1 MDLKDKTVL
10 VAGSGISGIGAVRLL
25 NQIGAHIILYDGNPA
40 LTEEN
45 IKERI
50 DEPQAVE
57 IVIGELPDSVIN
69 RLDLA
74 VLSPGVPTDTD
85 FVKRIVNQKIPVWG
99 EVELAYN
106 YCKGRIIAIT
116 GTNGKTTTT
125 ALVGEIMK
133 NYFDSVYV
141 VGNIGTSVTSVA
153 LETTEDSVIVA
164 EMSSFQLETIH
175 RFHPSVCAVLNIT
188 PDHLNRHHTMEA
200 YIEAKRRV
208 MANQTHDDFAVLNYD
223 DQVTR
228 KMGETASGKVIYF
241 SSTQVLDEGYYFHN
255 RQIIRARNGRH
266 ELICNASG
274 LKILGLHN
282 MENVMA
288 AVAMA
293 ECIGVPMDKIRE
305 TITSFMGVEHRIE
318 FVTDKKGVT
327 YYNDSK
333 GTNTDAAIKAIQ
345 AMVRP
350 TVLIGGGY
358 DKEADYTEWVLQF
371 KGRVKHLVLLG
382 ETAANIEACA
392 RANGFQEITIVES
405 LKDAVDLCAK
415 KAQKGDAVLLSPA
428 CASWG
433 MFENYEERGRMFK
446 EYVNQLED

>member
-10 VAGSGISGIGAVRLL
+10 VVGSGISGIGSARLL
-25 NQIGAHIILYDGNPA
+25 NQVGACIILYDGNA
-40 LTEEN
+40 SLTEED

-50 DEPQAVE
+50 HEPMDVE
-57 IVIGELPDSVIN
+57 IVIGELPDEVIRRTN
-69 RLDLA
+69 LA
-74 VLSPGVPTDTD
+74 VLSPGVPTDAD
-85 FVKRIVNQKIPVWG
+85 FVERIKNQKIPVWG

-133 NYFDSVYV
+133 NYFDSVFV
-141 VGNIGTSVTSVA
+141 AGNIGTSVTSIA
-153 LETTEDSVIVA
+153 LDTTEESVIVA

-175 RFHPSVCAVLNIT
+175 SFHPCVCAVLNIT

-200 YIEAKRRV
+200 YIDAKQRI
-208 MANQTHDDFAVLNYD
+208 MANQSEDDFVVLNYD

-228 KMGETASGKVIYF
+228 KMGETAPSKVIYF
-241 SSTQVLDEGYYFHN
+241 SSTQVLSEGYYFHD
-255 RQIIRARNGRH
+255 RQIIRAHAGHR

-318 FVTDKKGVT
+318 FVTEKKGVA

-350 TVLIGGGY
+350 TILIGGGY
-358 DKEADYTEWVLQF
+358 DKQADYTEWVLQF
-371 KGRVKHLVLLG
+371 KDRVKHLVLLG

-392 RANGFQEITIVES
+392 REHGYEAITTVDS
-405 LKDAVDLCAK
+405 LGDAVQLCAE
-415 KAQKGDAVLLSPA
+415 KAQSGDAVLLSPA

-433 MFENYEERGRMFK
+433 MFKDYEERGRIFK